1 MRERET
7 TAAKEDNSC
16 CIAMLEGLLWSLS
29 SLIYRSLEQHLQD
42 LGNHRFGCSGAML
55 HSSEATRV
63 GLVHGGLM
71 EQLRFAERQL
81 LPLLP
86 PRVCFH
92 RSTAGEQG
100 SASTKGERKRRLPL
114 ADVLLADEARE
125 EERRLLDTN
134 QAHSC
139 DRCSSQRVVAD
150 FGRGVED
157 DGSKCFGW
165 LQPSIARWGSS
176 DSGGRG
182 ERGWQRR
189 TRLWQ
194 RAWVAAIDRG
204 GRLFPIG
211 RGRWQCEAGN

>member
-1 MRERET
+1 G
-7 TAAKEDNSC
+7 TA
-16 CIAMLEGLLWSLS
+16 IAGAGGANRFLS
-29 SLIYRSLEQHLQD
+29 SPS
-42 LGNHRFGCSGAML
+42 
-55 HSSEATRV
+55 
-63 GLVHGGLM
+63 
-71 EQLRFAERQL
+71 AERQL

-139 DRCSSQRVVAD
+139 DRCRSQRLVAD

-157 DGSKCFGW
+157 DGW
-165 LQPSIARWGSS
+165 LHPSIARWGSS